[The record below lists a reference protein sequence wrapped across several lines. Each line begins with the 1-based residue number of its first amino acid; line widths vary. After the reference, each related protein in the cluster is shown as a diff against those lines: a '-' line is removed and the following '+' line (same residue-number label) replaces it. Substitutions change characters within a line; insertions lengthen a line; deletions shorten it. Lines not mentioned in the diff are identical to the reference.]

1 MVFYEIK
8 EKAKGKIVLDCSKY
22 NGSRRSFVEVL
33 GKLNS
38 VSNMEGRGR
47 DDLSIDILIMAEGL
61 MRRTAHAHSN
71 ALKVLFSNM
80 RKAFNDLRK
89 ILRRYEQNIEM
100 VDPQMK
106 NNPELVDCLIA
117 FETSWEKGKT
127 YILNQR
133 R

>member
-1 MVFYEIK
+1 
-8 EKAKGKIVLDCSKY
+8 
-22 NGSRRSFVEVL
+22 
-33 GKLNS
+33 
-38 VSNMEGRGR
+38 
-47 DDLSIDILIMAEGL
+47 
-61 MRRTAHAHSN
+61 
-71 ALKVLFSNM
+71 M

-133 R
+133 RWDQLVFASHMFESLSSYYPNLAE

>member
-8 EKAKGKIVLDCSKY
+8 EKAKGKIVLDWSKY
-22 NGSRRSFVEVL
+22 NGSRRNFVEVL

-127 YILNQR
+127 YILN
-133 R
+133 

>member
-1 MVFYEIK
+1 
-8 EKAKGKIVLDCSKY
+8 
-22 NGSRRSFVEVL
+22 
-33 GKLNS
+33 
-38 VSNMEGRGR
+38 MEGRGR

-127 YILNQR
+127 YILN
-133 R
+133 